1 MEQKQ
6 ELSQE
11 IQPNKTRDRLGLVLR
26 VAIGA
31 ILGYGFYMVVGCP
44 SGACALTSNPWIPT
58 AMGALIAYVTA
69 S

>member
-1 MEQKQ
+1 MEQKH

-11 IQPNKTRDRLGLVLR
+11 TNKTRDRLRLALR

-31 ILGYGFYMVVGCP
+31 VLGYGFYMVVGCP

-58 AMGALIAYVTA
+58 ALGAFISYVTF

>member
-6 ELSQE
+6 ELSLE
-11 IQPNKTRDRLGLVLR
+11 IQPNKTRDRLRLVLR
-26 VAIGA
+26 LAIGA

-58 AMGALIAYVTA
+58 AMGALIAYVTV